1 MWGIKMKKLLL
12 KFKREQTQ
20 ANAIAVLK
28 YLQKHPFSICLL
40 DPKDLDFWIAKA
52 QKYAIEI

>member
-1 MWGIKMKKLLL
+1 MKKLLL
-12 KFKREQTQ
+12 KFKQEQNQ
-20 ANAIAVLK
+20 VNAIAVLK

-40 DPKDLDFWIAKA
+40 DPKDLDFWISKA